1 MLEWPKDHLY
11 KNYYRLLTLA
21 YGIQAVDECYPFSS
35 ELRQLV
41 NEHVEQIESM
51 ENDFTIP
58 SIEQEQPISVPS
70 PVEAMEVIP
79 KKKCWYCTCIRCSFM
94 LLAVLAVLVG
104 VYLWVM
110 CSDSMSLVL
119 KKYPVVSSIS
129 TTPPTDVCS
138 TVSSF
143 SEYVVEF
150 VSYHKME

>member
-21 YGIQAVDECYPFSS
+21 YGIQAVDECYPFSP

-58 SIEQEQPISVPS
+58 SIEQGQPISVPS
-70 PVEAMEVIP
+70 PVEAVELIP
-79 KKKCWYCTCIRCSFM
+79 KKKCWWSTCIRCSLM
-94 LLAVLAVLVG
+94 LLVILTGLIG
-104 VYLWVM
+104 VCLWVM
-110 CSDSMSLVL
+110 CSGSMSLVL
-119 KKYPVVSSIS
+119 EKYPIVSSITS
-129 TTPPTDVCS
+129 TLPVDVCT

-143 SEYVVEF
+143 GEYVVEL
-150 VSYHKME
+150 VSYH